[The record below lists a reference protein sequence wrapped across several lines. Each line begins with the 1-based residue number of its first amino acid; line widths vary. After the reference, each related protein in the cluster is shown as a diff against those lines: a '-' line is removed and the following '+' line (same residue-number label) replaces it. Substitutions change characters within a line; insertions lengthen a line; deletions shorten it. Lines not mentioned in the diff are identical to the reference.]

1 MTPTQVLRAG
11 ALLGALGI
19 AAGAF
24 GAHGLSDHLD
34 AKDLDTFEVA
44 VRYQLV
50 HALALCAIAAL
61 PIGTRRAV
69 LAATLMLIGTLIF
82 CGTLYVLVLT
92 GMRWLGAVTPIG
104 GVLMIAGWVA
114 LATATIGPR
123 DAPRG

>member
-24 GAHGLSDHLD
+24 GAHGLRDHLD

-61 PIGTRRAV
+61 PIGTRRAG